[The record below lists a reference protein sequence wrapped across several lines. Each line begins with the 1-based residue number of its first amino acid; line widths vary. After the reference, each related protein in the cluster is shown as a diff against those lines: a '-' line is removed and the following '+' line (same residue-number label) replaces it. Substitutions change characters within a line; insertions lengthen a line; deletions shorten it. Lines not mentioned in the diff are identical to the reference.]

1 MSLFESLGQN
11 QQPTQQMN
19 PMQMVQQLKQNPAQ
33 MLSQAHLNVPQNMM
47 NNPQQIVNHLVQ
59 SGQVPQDRLNAAM
72 QMAQRMGFNIPR

>member
-59 SGQVPQDRLNAAM
+59 SGQVPQGRLNAAM

>member
-11 QQPTQQMN
+11 QQPNQQMN

>member
-33 MLSQAHLNVPQNMM
+33 FLGQAHMNVPQNMM

-59 SGQVPQDRLNAAM
+59 SGQVPQDRLNSAM
-72 QMAQRMGFNIPR
+72 QMAQKMGFNIPR

>member
-59 SGQVPQDRLNAAM
+59 SGQIPQQRLQAAM
-72 QMAQRMGFNIPR
+72 QMAQRMGINVPR

>member
-1 MSLFESLGQN
+1 MSLFDNLGQN

-33 MLSQAHLNVPQNMM
+33 MLNQAHLNVPQNMM